1 MEELTKALVDYYD
14 PRTDLTHKQHL
25 HEQLNKFLIDKN
37 SWQIALT
44 TFQQQQQNQSNVM
57 PPLLIYF
64 LLQVLEHSIRHRY
77 GDQQQIRQILLWFFL
92 HLFESLPVYVR
103 SKLCLLIVQIV
114 RCDNQWSID
123 EYFQTC
129 YHLIE
134 TQTLIGLLLLT
145 TTIEELGQINED
157 CTIKRCNQLKTTL
170 NQHAPHIIHIIHVL
184 LKKDNNQMKGNYSK
198 FQILIEFQLNL
209 DPLLI
214 KQQTLICLDRFINRL
229 SILPLPS
236 ELIDDLFQYTSS
248 TWSIDALNCIHE
260 LILKQHIPRQYETIL
275 YSSLRHV
282 IQLLLILNQNLTNII
297 INKITEIL
305 HSLFSLHLK
314 RCESI
319 ENYPMFE
326 LLSGVYKFTFQQV
339 TQDGFYACLDI
350 WSIFIDYIKTKDE
363 NRLLNKESSFEKYSQ
378 ILRSLSQELLQRI
391 HTAQT
396 MAENLEETT
405 DLNDS
410 ETATDRYRRECID
423 VLSKLADI
431 PNLSSHIL
439 HSLISLLQPDIE
451 KYKSIQKLI
460 QTSPNDPSRQQ
471 FILNNDSIHACSQ
484 ILNSFSNLLH
494 AFSSIASTCLLDDD
508 NNQQQNYFQTR
519 LTLVHQF
526 IQLITYIIHAR
537 FDLVE
542 CSSKKIH
549 NELIHAQTRSFECV
563 TNLIPWLSQMLV
575 LYNSNQDN
583 RRMIQELITHIID
596 TCTPLIDINNFDKS
610 IAISAGTLLSSIVP
624 LTRQNLPIDQ
634 MNSIKHLIHR
644 VLTWNIVINSKTN
657 FQLYKL
663 SIKII
668 SFIILTDQQS
678 TEQFFRQIFQPLD
691 TLLKEPAN
699 FFNHQQD
706 QYLIRHSF
714 LEYTKL
720 LSELIESLR
729 TENNKLRQNLFLS
742 VQYLI
747 VNLNRFLPFIINRDT
762 ECETALI
769 SLLLIIFEIFRTQ
782 MGTDLINTILQTTF
796 SAFNIEN
803 VQNVL
808 RESKKNDHPAI
819 SRFLEF
825 LSLLVNEPGNSKL
838 TQQFLPTIIELCTNA
853 LYPAI
858 RENCALDIRENY
870 YKLVYNLL
878 VNNWRYF
885 FKGNVLTTLNGEI
898 ETTANEQSFIQLME
912 SIAWSFSQ
920 ADIEQFRANLTS
932 CNELQL
938 KCGLY
943 TKLIF
948 RQQMSQALLSLLL
961 SVLLARSHELCRD
974 DIISTLF
981 YILTNDNTNNFA
993 YFIHNYLDQSN
1004 IQTILNDKH
1013 KRLLTETYGRNE
1025 MDLPS
1030 FTQNLNDFIHDYRHY
1045 TTTNSS

>member
-170 NQHAPHIIHIIHVL
+170 NQHAPHIIHIIHIL
-184 LKKDNNQMKGNYSK
+184 LKKENNQMK
-198 FQILIEFQLNL
+198 

-229 SILPLPS
+229 STLPLPS

-282 IQLLLILNQNLTNII
+282 IQLLLILNQNLTNTI

-350 WSIFIDYIKTKDE
+350 WSIFIEYIKTKDE

-391 HTAQT
+391 HNAQT

-410 ETATDRYRRECID
+410 ETAIDRYRRECID

-494 AFSSIASTCLLDDD
+494 AFSSIANTCLLDDD

-563 TNLIPWLSQMLV
+563 TNLISWLSQMLI

-610 IAISAGTLLSSIVP
+610 ITISAGTLLSSIVP

-644 VLTWNIVINSKTN
+644 ILTWNIVINSKTN

-699 FFNHQQD
+699 FFNRHQD

-762 ECETALI
+762 G
-769 SLLLIIFEIFRTQ
+769 F
-782 MGTDLINTILQTTF
+782 
-796 SAFNIEN
+796 
-803 VQNVL
+803 
-808 RESKKNDHPAI
+808 
-819 SRFLEF
+819 
-825 LSLLVNEPGNSKL
+825 
-838 TQQFLPTIIELCTNA
+838 
-853 LYPAI
+853 
-858 RENCALDIRENY
+858 Y
-870 YKLVYNLL
+870 YN
-878 VNNWRYF
+878 F
-885 FKGNVLTTLNGEI
+885 F
-898 ETTANEQSFIQLME
+898 
-912 SIAWSFSQ
+912 
-920 ADIEQFRANLTS
+920 
-932 CNELQL
+932 
-938 KCGLY
+938 
-943 TKLIF
+943 
-948 RQQMSQALLSLLL
+948 
-961 SVLLARSHELCRD
+961 
-974 DIISTLF
+974 
-981 YILTNDNTNNFA
+981 
-993 YFIHNYLDQSN
+993 
-1004 IQTILNDKH
+1004 
-1013 KRLLTETYGRNE
+1013 
-1025 MDLPS
+1025 
-1030 FTQNLNDFIHDYRHY
+1030 
-1045 TTTNSS
+1045 

>member
-14 PRTDLTHKQHL
+14 PHTDLTHKHHL

-145 TTIEELGQINED
+145 TTIEELGQTNED

-170 NQHAPHIIHIIHVL
+170 NQHAPHIIHIIHIL
-184 LKKDNNQMKGNYSK
+184 LKKENNQMK
-198 FQILIEFQLNL
+198 

-350 WSIFIDYIKTKDE
+350 WSIFIEYIKTKDE

-391 HTAQT
+391 HNAQT

-410 ETATDRYRRECID
+410 ETAIDRYRRECID

-431 PNLSSHIL
+431 PNLSSNIL

-563 TNLIPWLSQMLV
+563 TNLIPWLSQMLI

-644 VLTWNIVINSKTN
+644 ILTWNIVINSKTN

-762 ECETALI
+762 G
-769 SLLLIIFEIFRTQ
+769 F
-782 MGTDLINTILQTTF
+782 
-796 SAFNIEN
+796 
-803 VQNVL
+803 
-808 RESKKNDHPAI
+808 
-819 SRFLEF
+819 
-825 LSLLVNEPGNSKL
+825 
-838 TQQFLPTIIELCTNA
+838 
-853 LYPAI
+853 
-858 RENCALDIRENY
+858 Y
-870 YKLVYNLL
+870 YN
-878 VNNWRYF
+878 F
-885 FKGNVLTTLNGEI
+885 F
-898 ETTANEQSFIQLME
+898 
-912 SIAWSFSQ
+912 
-920 ADIEQFRANLTS
+920 
-932 CNELQL
+932 
-938 KCGLY
+938 
-943 TKLIF
+943 
-948 RQQMSQALLSLLL
+948 
-961 SVLLARSHELCRD
+961 
-974 DIISTLF
+974 
-981 YILTNDNTNNFA
+981 
-993 YFIHNYLDQSN
+993 
-1004 IQTILNDKH
+1004 
-1013 KRLLTETYGRNE
+1013 
-1025 MDLPS
+1025 
-1030 FTQNLNDFIHDYRHY
+1030 
-1045 TTTNSS
+1045 

>member
-14 PRTDLTHKQHL
+14 PRTDLAHKQHL

-184 LKKDNNQMKGNYSK
+184 LKKDNNQMK
-198 FQILIEFQLNL
+198 

-350 WSIFIDYIKTKDE
+350 WSIFIEYIKTKDE

-391 HTAQT
+391 HTAQI

-410 ETATDRYRRECID
+410 ETAIDRYRRECID

-460 QTSPNDPSRQQ
+460 QTSPNDSSRQQ
-471 FILNNDSIHACSQ
+471 FILNNDSLHACSQ

-519 LTLVHQF
+519 LTLAHQF

-644 VLTWNIVINSKTN
+644 VLTWNIVINSRTN

-782 MGTDLINTILQTTF
+782 MGTELINTILQTTF

-838 TQQFLPTIIELCTNA
+838 TQQFLPTIIELCTTA